1 MERKRNTDSQNT
13 AEGKEG
19 HAITA
24 GRGKV
29 VKLGLIGCGRVAETR
44 HLPALQNLAGAEVV
58 AMADLDPERLRRV
71 ADRFHVKQRYTNF
84 VALLDDSS
92 IEAVAVC
99 VPVQFH
105 VEIALAALEAGK
117 HVLIEKPLAL
127 SLEEAN
133 RLIERAGQMPRTIMV
148 GFNLRWHRLLRQA
161 QAMIQQ
167 GALGSLELMRT
178 AFTSYHENVPEWRK
192 RRELGGGVLFEIA
205 VHHFD
210 LWRFLL
216 RSEVEEVLAVS
227 RSPHWEDETAVVTA
241 RLANGVLVT
250 SIFSERT
257 NESNE
262 VEIYGQAGYLRVSC
276 YRFDGLEYV
285 SSSSRAGDVRTRLRQ
300 MAHTL
305 KELPQGAWG
314 MRRGGDLIASY
325 RAEWQHFIE
334 AVQHDAP
341 VECTVEDGRCALQVA
356 LAAIESASLGQSVRV
371 ARVPRRSTAGT
382 RDFAPGTSK
391 RSIGEA

>member
-1 MERKRNTDSQNT
+1 V
-13 AEGKEG
+13 
-19 HAITA
+19 I
-24 GRGKV
+24 
-29 VKLGLIGCGRVAETR
+29 KLGLIGCGRVAETY
-44 HLPALQNLAGAEVV
+44 HLPALQKLAGAEVV
-58 AMADLDPERLRRV
+58 AVADLDADRLSRV
-71 ADRFHVKQRYTNF
+71 ADRFHVQQRYTNV
-84 VALLDDSS
+84 VALLDDPS

-105 VEIALAALEAGK
+105 VEVALAALEAGK
-117 HVLIEKPLAL
+117 HVFIEKPLAS
-127 SLEEAN
+127 SLEEAD
-133 RLIERAGQMPRTIMV
+133 RLIERAGQVPRTIMV
-148 GFNLRWHRLLRQA
+148 GFNLRWHRLVRQA

-167 GALGSLELMRT
+167 GVLGPLELMRT

-192 RRELGGGVLFEIA
+192 RRELGGGVFFEMA

-216 RSEVEEVLAVS
+216 HSEVEEVFAVS
-227 RSPHWEDETAVVTA
+227 RSPHWEDETAMVTA

-257 NESNE
+257 NQSNE

-285 SSSSRAGDVRTRLRQ
+285 SSSSLAGDVRTRLRQ

-305 KELPQGAWG
+305 KALPQGVVR
-314 MRRGGDLIASY
+314 MRRGGDFIASY
-325 RAEWQHFIE
+325 QAEWQHFIE
-334 AVQHDAP
+334 AIQRGEPAG
-341 VECTVEDGRCALQVA
+341 CTLADGRCALQVA

-371 ARVPRRSTAGT
+371 AQVPGRIAAATKE
-382 RDFAPGTSK
+382 FALATSK
-391 RSIGEA
+391 RSLEEE